1 MLLTA
6 RQRNGELA
14 TDAHIDDKRQDMEG
28 KKYLPICKACVN
40 DGAHLIW
47 SRGKNTN
54 KLQDA
59 NAKRK
64 RKGDKRSYVRGKR
77 MNNAS
82 RT

>member
-1 MLLTA
+1 MVSWKLMHTLM
-6 RQRNGELA
+6 RNAKTGG
-14 TDAHIDDKRQDMEG
+14 G

-40 DGAHLIW
+40 DGVQFLW
-47 SRGKNTN
+47 SRGKKTN

-64 RKGDKRSYVRGKR
+64 HKGAKRSNMRSKR
-77 MNNAS
+77 TKNAS